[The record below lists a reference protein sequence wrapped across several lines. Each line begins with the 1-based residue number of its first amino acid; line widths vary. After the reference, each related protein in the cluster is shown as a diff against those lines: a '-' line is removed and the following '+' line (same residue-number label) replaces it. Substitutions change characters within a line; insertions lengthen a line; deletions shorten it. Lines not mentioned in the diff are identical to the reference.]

1 MPISERRFRQI
12 LREETQVALA
22 DIPTTSLNP
31 HDGEKDTGL
40 ATSVKK
46 GIVKGGTRFAT
57 KKALRFTLDKGLNAL
72 GLATKSI
79 PGIGSIVALVDA
91 GATFAMLLK
100 DMKDFTDDLLKFSKV
115 ELSGVRSL
123 LGEYSIFDAS
133 PEDMR
138 KVAAGLRQ
146 NMTEEQRLELVEH
159 WEDVMDGMKEL
170 IVDVLLTIKEF
181 TFEMAIPVA
190 LAIKILPVETPV
202 KNFAFSAVKFLNQ
215 QPEAVQL
222 FLKVAKYANLNW
234 LIPVVGFFADYD
246 RVSAF
251 VEIDEVITHEA
262 DPGRSKALK
271 GAGRIAQKGTEMHKY
286 IGMIG
291 DEIADDVASAL
302 AKGSLMES
310 SRRDR
315 ILLIEN
321 EIDKLQNRL
330 ARSKQASSS
339 RDIIR
344 QE

>member
-22 DIPTTSLNP
+22 DIPTTSPSP
-31 HDGEKDTGL
+31 HDGKKDAGL

-46 GIVKGGTRFAT
+46 GIAKGGTRFAT
-57 KKALRFTLDKGLNAL
+57 KEALRFTLDKGLRAL
-72 GLATKSI
+72 GLATKSV
-79 PGIGSIVALVDA
+79 PFVGSVAALIDA
-91 GATFAMLLK
+91 GSTFAMLLK

-123 LGEYSIFDAS
+123 LGEYSIFEAS

-170 IVDVLLTIKEF
+170 IVDILLTIKDF
-181 TFEMAIPVA
+181 TAELAIPVA
-190 LAIKILPVETPV
+190 LAIKILPVETPM
-202 KNFAFSAVKFLNQ
+202 KYFAFSAVKFLNQ
-215 QPEAVQL
+215 QPEAVQQL
-222 FLKVAKYANLNW
+222 LKVAKYVNLYW

-246 RVSAF
+246 RISAF

-262 DPGRSKALK
+262 DPGRSKALR
-271 GAGRIAQKGTEMHKY
+271 ATGRIAQKGTDVYKHV
-286 IGMIG
+286 GMLG
-291 DEIADDVASAL
+291 DEIASAL

-310 SRRDR
+310 PRRDR

-344 QE
+344 HE